1 MVIFLGVCLCVRVCE
16 KPQVKLYQED
26 EWGVPNQSDGSGE
39 LALVSSAVSPGRLV
53 CILGQLQLL

>member
-1 MVIFLGVCLCVRVCE
+1 M
-16 KPQVKLYQED
+16 KLYQED